1 MFRPALTLAVVGAAL
16 ALGAC
21 GGSNDPATSTSA
33 QDKAFAGALKF
44 AQCMRDHGIDMPD
57 PQRAGSGGIKLTGPK
72 GAFNPNDPKM
82 KAAQQACQKYMKQ
95 GGGQTVDPARRARL
109 QEAALKFARCMR
121 SHGINMPDPKMSANG
136 GLTMQFGG
144 PGSKGSGPTGPNPDS
159 PAFKK
164 AQESCQH
171 FLGDAAPP
179 ATNSEQG

>member
-1 MFRPALTLAVVGAAL
+1 MLRPALTLAAVAATL

-21 GGSNDPATSTSA
+21 GGSNDPASSTSP
-33 QDKAFAGALKF
+33 QDKAFEGALKF
-44 AQCMRDHGIDMPD
+44 SQCMREHGINMPD
-57 PQRAGSGGIKLTGPK
+57 PQRVGSGGIKLAGPK

-82 KAAQQACQKYMKQ
+82 KAAQQACQKYMEQ
-95 GGGQTVDPARRARL
+95 GGGQTMDPARRARL

-121 SHGINMPDPKMSANG
+121 SHGIDVPDPKMSANG
-136 GLTMQFGG
+136 GLTMRFGG
-144 PGSKGSGPTGPNPDS
+144 PGAKGGGPTGPNPDS

-179 ATNSEQG
+179 ATNSEKG